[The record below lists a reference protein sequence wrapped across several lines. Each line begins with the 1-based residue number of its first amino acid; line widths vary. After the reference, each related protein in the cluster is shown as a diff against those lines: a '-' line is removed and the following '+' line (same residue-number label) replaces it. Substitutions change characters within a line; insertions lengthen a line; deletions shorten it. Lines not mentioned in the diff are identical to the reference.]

1 MRIVIVMRPTS
12 RLFEIIQVLRR
23 ARGPVSADAIA
34 RELEVSKRTIYR
46 DVAVLI
52 TQHVPI
58 TGEAGVGYVLER
70 GFDMPPLMLTENEI
84 DAFVLGI
91 HWVASRGE
99 AELAAAAQSLLA
111 KIEAVVPEELR
122 AFVLTPT
129 TSVAPVTADS
139 DIVSANDLR
148 SAIRSRRK
156 LNIVYRGNNGQT
168 TERVVWPVLLG
179 YRDTGRI
186 LAAWCE
192 LRQAFRYFRTDR
204 LLTADVMFERIAE
217 RPAELRK
224 RWKAAMDTERQRY
237 LSDKV

>member
-1 MRIVIVMRPTS
+1 MRRAS

-23 ARGPVSADAIA
+23 ARGPVSADVIA

-46 DVAVLI
+46 DIAVLI
-52 TQHVPI
+52 AQRVPI

-84 DAFVLGI
+84 DAFVLGT

-99 AELAAAAQSLLA
+99 AELAAAARSLLA

-129 TSVAPVTADS
+129 TSVAPVAADS

-148 SAIRSRRK
+148 AAIRSRRK
-156 LNIVYRGNNGQT
+156 LRIVYRGNDGQT
-168 TERVVWPVLLG
+168 TNRVVWPVLLG
-179 YRDTGRI
+179 YRDVDRI

-192 LRQAFRYFRTDR
+192 LRQGFRYFRTDR
-204 LLTADVMFERIAE
+204 LLVSEVMIETVPERAS
-217 RPAELRK
+217 ELRK
-224 RWKAAMDTERQRY
+224 QWKAAMDAERIRY
-237 LSDKV
+237 LNEKS

>member
-1 MRIVIVMRPTS
+1 MRRAS

-46 DVAVLI
+46 DIAVLI
-52 TQHVPI
+52 AQRVPI
-58 TGEAGVGYVLER
+58 AGEAGVGYVLER

-84 DAFVLGI
+84 DAFVLGT

-99 AELAAAAQSLLA
+99 AELAAAARSLLA

-129 TSVAPVTADS
+129 TSVAPVAADS
-139 DIVSANDLR
+139 EIVSANDLR
-148 SAIRSRRK
+148 AAIRSRRK
-156 LNIVYRGNNGQT
+156 LRIVYKGNDGQT
-168 TERVVWPVLLG
+168 TNRVVWPVLLG
-179 YRDTGRI
+179 YRDVGRI

-192 LRQAFRYFRTDR
+192 LR
-204 LLTADVMFERIAE
+204 
-217 RPAELRK
+217 
-224 RWKAAMDTERQRY
+224 
-237 LSDKV
+237 